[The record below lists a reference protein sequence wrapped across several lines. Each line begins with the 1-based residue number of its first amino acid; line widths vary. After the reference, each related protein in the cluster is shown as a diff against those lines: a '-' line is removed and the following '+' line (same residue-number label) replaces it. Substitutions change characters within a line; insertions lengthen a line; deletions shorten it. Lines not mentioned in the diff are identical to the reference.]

1 VVEDIGRG
9 GKDDVQRRGISQK
22 VGNQHLYQGSGS
34 LLLNSTKGFGKV
46 PCSSILEVI
55 PSDRGDDYIL

>member
-9 GKDDVQRRGISQK
+9 GKDDVQRRGLSPM
-22 VGNQHLYQGSGS
+22 
-34 LLLNSTKGFGKV
+34 

-55 PSDRGDDYIL
+55 PGDRGDDYIL